1 MNTTISPEAA
11 QAVEQL
17 RQSGFKITS
26 DTGSY
31 RLIRRDGSQAANG
44 HLGNVSNDP
53 EAFNRAAINGLKRA
67 QHILKDEAQRVSM
80 TRPVFGKEGSWRPTI
95 GESSVYR

>member
-1 MNTTISPEAA
+1 MNTTISQEAA
-11 QAVEQL
+11 QAVERL
-17 RQSGFKITS
+17 RHSGFKITS

-31 RLIRRDGSQAANG
+31 RLIRSDGSQAANG

-67 QHILKDEAQRVSM
+67 HLKDEARRVSM

-95 GESSVYR
+95 G